1 MVTHRPRRQDGH
13 VIDGGKV
20 VAAQSRS
27 GDHGAMT
34 HGRRLGLIGLVPVVG
49 CATWLVAHLR
59 SPAVRAWHR
68 PSLPASMVGRLFT
81 CVGGD
86 GEFGVLLL
94 HGLIATGDIFAVA
107 AEELAEHH
115 RVAVP
120 DLLGFGRSLDESVD
134 DFGTEAHLAALEFVI
149 NEALGDRPLLIG
161 AHSMGSTLALRLA
174 NRMPDRVAGVLCL
187 GAPIWS
193 NPHTSIAN
201 AGPMARA
208 FVLNERLAA
217 TICRWNCHHR
227 QASGW
232 LSAAIAVQWPTRIAR
247 QASLHTW
254 PAYHQA
260 MEQQILDVDWSTLLT
275 SLGQQR
281 VPITLA
287 WGSRDLIGDPTYAG
301 NLVEALDTINI
312 EIIPGANHSAPVA
325 HPALF
330 GALLPGNLTPT
341 TTADTR

>member
-1 MVTHRPRRQDGH
+1 M
-13 VIDGGKV
+13 IDGENV
-20 VAAQSRS
+20 VAAPRTPD
-27 GDHGAMT
+27 DHGAMT
-34 HGRRLGLIGLVPVVG
+34 YRRRLGLIGPVPIVG
-49 CATWLVAHLR
+49 CASWLVAHLC

-68 PSLPASMVGRLFT
+68 PSLPASRVGRLFT
-81 CVGGD
+81 RVGGD

-94 HGLIATGDIFAVA
+94 HGLVATGDIFAVA

-120 DLLGFGRSLDESVD
+120 DLLGFGRSLDESIV
-134 DFGTEAHLAALEFVI
+134 DFGTEAQLTALEFVI
-149 NEALGDRPLLIG
+149 DEALGDRPLLIG

-174 NRMPDRVAGVLCL
+174 NRMPDRVVGVLCL

-193 NPHTSIAN
+193 NPHTLIAN

-208 FVLNERLAA
+208 FVLNDRFAA
-217 TICRWNCHHR
+217 SICRWNCRHR

-232 LSAAIAVQWPTRIAR
+232 LSAAIAVQWPTTIAR

-260 MEQQILDVDWSTLLT
+260 MEQQILDVDWSTLLA
-275 SLGQQR
+275 SLGRQR

-287 WGSRDLIGDPTYAG
+287 WGSRDPIGDPTYARH
-301 NLVEALDTINI
+301 LVEALETINI
-312 EIIPGANHSAPVA
+312 EIIPGADHSAPVA
-325 HPALF
+325 HPALLS
-330 GALLPGNLTPT
+330 AILPAT
-341 TTADTR
+341 DTR